1 MKKKKCY
8 IYTRVSTAAQTEGY
22 SLEAQKERLR
32 QFAEYKD
39 LEISGEYCDAGRF
52 GHSIKGRPSFM
63 EMLDDI
69 TAEKDGI
76 SFVLVY
82 KLSRFGRN
90 AADVLKSMQLLMDYD
105 YQYTAEK
112 VNLTAKMEEVFYTES
127 VGNPFV
133 ASTLYKVVQDDAII
147 SQKEKFGITDVRRI
161 SREKMGITAKKIGRA
176 HV

>member
-1 MKKKKCY
+1 MNQ
-8 IYTRVSTAAQTEGY
+8 ILSAAFRAVGSFFIQCAQIKNISSCNSPAYKSGYPRHNQTEGY

-39 LEISGEYCDAGRF
+39 LEISGEYCDAGRS

-90 AADVLKSMQLLMDYD
+90 AADVLKSMQLPTYL
-105 YQYTAEK
+105 
-112 VNLTAKMEEVFYTES
+112 
-127 VGNPFV
+127 
-133 ASTLYKVVQDDAII
+133 
-147 SQKEKFGITDVRRI
+147 
-161 SREKMGITAKKIGRA
+161 
-176 HV
+176 

>member
-1 MKKKKCY
+1 MNQILSAAFRAVGSFFIQCAQIKNISSCNSPA
-8 IYTRVSTAAQTEGY
+8 RVSTAAQTEGY

-39 LEISGEYCDAGRF
+39 LEISGEYCDAGRS

-90 AADVLKSMQLLMDYD
+90 AADVLKSMQLPTYL
-105 YQYTAEK
+105 
-112 VNLTAKMEEVFYTES
+112 
-127 VGNPFV
+127 
-133 ASTLYKVVQDDAII
+133 
-147 SQKEKFGITDVRRI
+147 
-161 SREKMGITAKKIGRA
+161 
-176 HV
+176 